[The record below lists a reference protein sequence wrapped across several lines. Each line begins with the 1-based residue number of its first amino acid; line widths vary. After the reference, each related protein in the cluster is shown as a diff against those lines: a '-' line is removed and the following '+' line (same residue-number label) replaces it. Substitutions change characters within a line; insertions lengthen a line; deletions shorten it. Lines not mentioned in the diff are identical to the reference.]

1 VVTDMT
7 SDFES
12 ITSSNYAFR
21 EEGGRRYESPDMAVV
36 FGVPGDFGR
45 RLTDRFHSVE
55 DAPYPLPNDEDELER
70 LQDLQHC
77 MKLLLGRNILPKI
90 AANPSLIGISRI
102 PIPCFGYLSTL
113 ISPHPGTFPIRMIFR
128 RGE

>member
-1 VVTDMT
+1 MT

-21 EEGGRRYESPDMAVV
+21 EEGGRRYEFPRDG
-36 FGVPGDFGR
+36 FKIGGQGDFDL
-45 RLTDRFHSVE
+45 RLTGRFHSVE

-77 MKLLLGRNILPKI
+77 IKLLLGRNILPEI

-102 PIPCFGYLSTL
+102 HIPCFRYLSS
-113 ISPHPGTFPIRMIFR
+113 IICPPIGEYFPF
-128 RGE
+128 G